1 MKWGK
6 HMKKYFSKIAAS
18 LMAAAIM
25 SMTLNGC
32 SSSSSNANSGSAASS
47 ANAVN
52 TNNSDSLENQNGEK
66 QIVKVGVMCPLSG
79 TSSRFGELYKASID
93 SAMKVINEDDLLK
106 DYILEFEYVDDKG
119 STDGAPIA
127 ASYVLDQYGA
137 HVSIGHLLTTMIL
150 VSGPM
155 FDEAEVPLLGIVS
168 GPASVAQGFQYLCIE
183 TSTDLVQAETLL
195 KYLVEEKG
203 YTKLSMIH
211 INTEGGT
218 SAADHIE
225 KVLKEKYDLEL
236 VTKDSITGED
246 SDFTAQVLKMKDGG
260 AEVVIVWGLVSGQS
274 NVLQKN
280 IEQNWGNVPEDV
292 LVAGGTS
299 MAQRQVA
306 EVWEAK
312 DLQGVVFPVGYI
324 PDESNPDIVRYINN
338 FREFDPLGQDP
349 ADVPARVYDSVF
361 HIVTALNNLG
371 PYDVNADDFSI
382 KLNEQ
387 LRNAS
392 FDGVQGH
399 FDYSAFD
406 DGEGLMQ
413 VNIGEWGEDYSQTK
427 IYP

>member
-1 MKWGK
+1 
-6 HMKKYFSKIAAS
+6 
-18 LMAAAIM
+18 
-25 SMTLNGC
+25 
-32 SSSSSNANSGSAASS
+32 
-47 ANAVN
+47 
-52 TNNSDSLENQNGEK
+52 
-66 QIVKVGVMCPLSG
+66 
-79 TSSRFGELYKASID
+79 
-93 SAMKVINEDDLLK
+93 
-106 DYILEFEYVDDKG
+106 
-119 STDGAPIA
+119 
-127 ASYVLDQYGA
+127 
-137 HVSIGHLLTTMIL
+137 
-150 VSGPM
+150 M

-183 TSTDLVQAETLL
+183 TCTDLVQAETLL

-236 VTKDSITGED
+236 VTRDSITGED

-299 MAQRQVA
+299 MAQRQIA

-338 FREFDPLGQDP
+338 F
-349 ADVPARVYDSVF
+349 S
-361 HIVTALNNLG
+361 
-371 PYDVNADDFSI
+371 
-382 KLNEQ
+382 
-387 LRNAS
+387 
-392 FDGVQGH
+392 
-399 FDYSAFD
+399 
-406 DGEGLMQ
+406 
-413 VNIGEWGEDYSQTK
+413 
-427 IYP
+427 